1 MRKSTSALRR
11 ELAVAEAADDH
22 LANKLTALL
31 TFLDSTERSR
41 LERDDALR
49 AAIAEDQTA
58 FLAEI
63 KAMKQEIA
71 AAVHELRGTPLV
83 VNGEATTTVTSLDSK
98 KRREAAAQA

>member
-11 ELAVAEAADDH
+11 ELAAAEAADDN

-31 TFLDSTERSR
+31 TFLDSAERSR
-41 LERDDALR
+41 MERDDALR
-49 AAIAEDQTA
+49 AAISEDQAA

-71 AAVHELRGTPLV
+71 AAVNELRGSPVV
-83 VNGEATTTVTSLDSK
+83 VNNDTTVTSIESK
-98 KRREAAAQA
+98 KRRDVAAQG

>member
-11 ELAVAEAADDH
+11 ELAAAEAADDN

-31 TFLDSTERSR
+31 TFLDSAERSR
-41 LERDDALR
+41 MERDDALR
-49 AAIAEDQTA
+49 AAISEDQTA

-71 AAVHELRGTPLV
+71 LAIHELRGSPVV
-83 VNGEATTTVTSLDSK
+83 VNNNETTVTSIEGK
-98 KRREAAAQA
+98 KRREAAAPN

>member
-11 ELAVAEAADDH
+11 ELSAAEAADDH

-63 KAMKQEIA
+63 KAMKQEIS

-83 VNGEATTTVTSLDSK
+83 VNGEATTVTSLDAK
-98 KRREAAAQA
+98 KRREAAAQV

>member
-11 ELAVAEAADDH
+11 ELAAAEAADDN

-31 TFLDSTERSR
+31 TFLDTAERSR
-41 LERDDALR
+41 MERDDALR
-49 AAIAEDQTA
+49 AAISEDQAA

-71 AAVHELRGTPLV
+71 SAIQELRGSPVV
-83 VNGEATTTVTSLDSK
+83 VNNETTVTSIEGK
-98 KRREAAAQA
+98 KRRETAVQG

>member
-11 ELAVAEAADDH
+11 ELAAAEAADDH

-31 TFLDSTERSR
+31 TFLDSAERSR
-41 LERDDALR
+41 MERDDALR
-49 AAIAEDQTA
+49 AAISEDQTA

-71 AAVHELRGTPLV
+71 SAIHELRGSTVV
-83 VNGEATTTVTSLDSK
+83 VNNSETTVISIEGK
-98 KRREAAAQA
+98 KRREVAAQN

>member
-11 ELAVAEAADDH
+11 ELAAAEAADDH

-31 TFLDSTERSR
+31 TFLDTAERSR
-41 LERDDALR
+41 MERDDALR

-58 FLAEI
+58 FLAEV

-71 AAVHELRGTPLV
+71 SAVHELRGSPLV
-83 VNGEATTTVTSLDSK
+83 VNSDTTVTPLDST
-98 KRREAAAQA
+98 KRREVAVQG

>member
-11 ELAVAEAADDH
+11 ELAAAEAADDN

-31 TFLDSTERSR
+31 TFLDTAERSR
-41 LERDDALR
+41 MERDDALR
-49 AAIAEDQTA
+49 AAISEDQTA

-71 AAVHELRGTPLV
+71 SGIHELRGSPVV
-83 VNGEATTTVTSLDSK
+83 VNNETTVTSIEGK
-98 KRREAAAQA
+98 KRRETAVQG

>member
-11 ELAVAEAADDH
+11 ELAAAEAADDN

-31 TFLDSTERSR
+31 TFLDTAERSR
-41 LERDDALR
+41 MERDDALR
-49 AAIAEDQTA
+49 AAISEDQTA

-71 AAVHELRGTPLV
+71 CAVHELRGSPVV
-83 VNGEATTTVTSLDSK
+83 VNNETTVTSIESK
-98 KRREAAAQA
+98 KRRDAAAQA

>member
-11 ELAVAEAADDH
+11 ELAAAEAADDN

-31 TFLDSTERSR
+31 TFLETAERSR
-41 LERDDALR
+41 MERDDALR
-49 AAIAEDQTA
+49 AAISEDQTA

-71 AAVHELRGTPLV
+71 SAIHELRGSPVV
-83 VNGEATTTVTSLDSK
+83 VNSETTVTSIESK
-98 KRREAAAQA
+98 KRRDVAAQA

>member
-11 ELAVAEAADDH
+11 ELAAAEAADDN

-31 TFLDSTERSR
+31 TFLDTAERSR
-41 LERDDALR
+41 MERDDALR
-49 AAIAEDQTA
+49 AAISEDQSA

-71 AAVHELRGTPLV
+71 SAIQELRGSPVV
-83 VNGEATTTVTSLDSK
+83 VNNETTVTSIEGK
-98 KRREAAAQA
+98 KRREASVQG

>member
-11 ELAVAEAADDH
+11 ELAAAEAADDN

-31 TFLDSTERSR
+31 TFLDATERNR
-41 LERDDALR
+41 MERDDALR
-49 AAIAEDQTA
+49 AALSEDQTA

-71 AAVHELRGTPLV
+71 TAIHELRGAPVV
-83 VNGEATTTVTSLDSK
+83 VNNNETTVTPIDGK
-98 KRREAAAQA
+98 KRREVAAQA

>member
-11 ELAVAEAADDH
+11 ELAAAEAADDN

-31 TFLDSTERSR
+31 TFLDTAERSR
-41 LERDDALR
+41 MERDDALR
-49 AAIAEDQTA
+49 AAISEDQAA

-71 AAVHELRGTPLV
+71 SAIQELRGSPVV
-83 VNGEATTTVTSLDSK
+83 VNNETTVTSIEGK
-98 KRREAAAQA
+98 KRREASVQG

>member
-41 LERDDALR
+41 MERDDALR
-49 AAIAEDQTA
+49 AAIAEDQMA

-71 AAVHELRGTPLV
+71 AAVYELRGTPLV
-83 VNGEATTTVTSLDSK
+83 VNSETTTVTSLDAK
-98 KRREAAAQA
+98 KRRDAAAQG

>member
-11 ELAVAEAADDH
+11 ELAVAEAADDT

-31 TFLDSTERSR
+31 TFLDATERSR
-41 LERDDALR
+41 MERDDALR
-49 AAIAEDQTA
+49 GAIAEDQAA

-71 AAVHELRGTPLV
+71 FAVHELRGAPLV
-83 VNGEATTTVTSLDSK
+83 VNAEATVTPLDAK
-98 KRREAAAQA
+98 KRREG

>member
-11 ELAVAEAADDH
+11 ELAAAEAADDN

-31 TFLDSTERSR
+31 TFLDTAERSR
-41 LERDDALR
+41 MERDDALR
-49 AAIAEDQTA
+49 AAISEDQTA

-71 AAVHELRGTPLV
+71 SAIQELRGSPVV
-83 VNGEATTTVTSLDSK
+83 VNNETTVTSIEGK
-98 KRREAAAQA
+98 KRREASVQG

>member
-11 ELAVAEAADDH
+11 ELAAAEAADDN
-22 LANKLTALL
+22 LANKMTDLL
-31 TFLDSTERSR
+31 TFLDSAERSR
-41 LERDDALR
+41 MERDDALR

-71 AAVHELRGTPLV
+71 SAIHELRGLPFLV
-83 VNGEATTTVTSLDSK
+83 NNETTVTSIESK
-98 KRREAAAQA
+98 KRRDAAAQA

>member
-11 ELAVAEAADDH
+11 ELAAAEAADDN

-31 TFLDSTERSR
+31 TFLDSAERSR
-41 LERDDALR
+41 MEPDDALR
-49 AAIAEDQTA
+49 AAISEDQTA

-71 AAVHELRGTPLV
+71 SAIHELWGSPVV
-83 VNGEATTTVTSLDSK
+83 VNNETTITSIDSK
-98 KRREAAAQA
+98 KRRDVATQA